1 MSIQQLNDVY
11 LKAGLKDKDG
21 DLGTSGFL
29 LSSTG
34 TQTDWLDPN
43 EVSVGS
49 SENVEILV
57 KNISSADGGVSLSKG
72 DPVYIYGSVGASPRL
87 YVDLA
92 DADSTA
98 TNNNGDGKM
107 PCAGLLA
114 QDLAPNGEGVAIVVG
129 KLRNLITSPIDG
141 VTPTEND
148 TLYVKSGGGLTLTK
162 PTGATN
168 LIQNVGQVGRVD
180 TAADGNIVVSA
191 ILRSNDVPNLPTGR
205 IWVGD
210 GNTTTS
216 GVVYLDETNNRLG
229 LNTITPGYLLD
240 VQQSGTQGYIRAWD
254 GSNEFFKLQE
264 DGEFKIGDIDF
275 SSEGSYLELSNS
287 DQFKFFTLG
296 SQQFLVENG
305 GAELEGR
312 LLVKDQG
319 TTTVHINPAGS
330 SFLNGGNV
338 GIGTTSPGAK
348 LDVEGGATGSAQ
360 GDSTTAAIFRAGRQ
374 NLYFQNQ
381 RTAAGSNWNNN
392 TFKILAKIDTT
403 SHQSI
408 DFVNDASFNEHI
420 DIYTGNQSFNTRFT
434 ANGNVG
440 IGITSPTSK
449 LHVAQDKNNTFST
462 AIAWTASANDALNIT
477 NTNSTD
483 TSNYASLYM
492 RADGSSGSFS
502 SRIVTRNTT
511 AGTGELHF
519 QLRDS
524 AHTANTETK
533 LMIDSGGNVG
543 IGITNP
549 SHTLEVKGS
558 VQIKNNTSGYLY
570 FHNTNNFIYGDE
582 YNSLRAYAGN
592 NFRIVTN
599 SSERIRVDS
608 SGNVGIG
615 TTSPEAILHINGT
628 NDTTYWGP
636 LIKSTS
642 ANPAR
647 LTFTN
652 TEGSG
657 FIDQNDN
664 ALRFYHN
671 SAYRMYINSSGNV
684 GIGTTSPETKLD
696 VIGGSDYQTINIGE
710 SKTDNETKRSGITF
724 THYDTDQPEV
734 TLINSYIDSNT
745 SYVSIG
751 GSSATQVATENV
763 RFFTATNTTSIAGT
777 ERMRINNVGNVGIG
791 TNSPDSK
798 LQISGSGTQ
807 RLRVTSTDGANAD
820 LSCDG
825 VSSMTLGSPNGI
837 PIRFVTSNQERARI
851 TSTGE
856 VGIGKTNPFY
866 NLDVDGDIR
875 ATLKLLVG
883 TYGAYLTSYY
893 SYVTTNSEFRVGYGG
908 GSYAVCR
915 ASAFTVSSDYR
926 LKENIEPLK
935 QSIDRL
941 KQLKVYR
948 FNWKDKLDEDK
959 VDGFIAHEVSDVIPE
974 AVVGEK
980 DEINQDGEPEHQ
992 GIDQAKIVPLLT
1004 AALQEAIT
1012 KIEQLETRIQTL
1024 ENN

>member
-57 KNISSADGGVSLSKG
+57 KNISSANGGVSLSKG
-72 DPVYIYGSVGASPRL
+72 DPIYIYGSVGASPKL
-87 YVDLA
+87 YIDLA

-141 VTPTEND
+141 ATPTEND

-162 PTGATN
+162 PTGVTN

-180 TAADGNIVVSA
+180 TASDGNIVVSA

-229 LNTITPGYLLD
+229 LNTTTPGYLLD

-254 GSNEFFKLQE
+254 GSDEFFKLQS
-264 DGEFKIGDIDF
+264 DGDFKIGDIDF
-275 SSEGSYLELSNS
+275 SNNGSYLELSNG
-287 DQFKFFTLG
+287 DQFEFFIG
-296 SQQFLVENG
+296 STKQFLVENG
-305 GAELEGR
+305 GADLEGR

-319 TTTVHINPAGS
+319 VTTVHINPAGS

-338 GIGTTSPGAK
+338 GIGTTVPNEKLEVNGNTRITGSG
-348 LDVEGGATGSAQ
+348 LDVGYNNNGTNFIQIGNGRTTNGYAYIDLV
-360 GDSTTAAIFRAGRQ
+360 GDSTYTDYGFR
-374 NLYFQNQ
+374 L
-381 RTAAGSNWNNN
+381 
-392 TFKILAKIDTT
+392 I
-403 SHQSI
+403 
-408 DFVNDASFNEHI
+408 
-420 DIYTGNQSFNTRFT
+420 
-434 ANGNVG
+434 
-440 IGITSPTSK
+440 
-449 LHVAQDKNNTFST
+449 
-462 AIAWTASANDALNIT
+462 
-477 NTNSTD
+477 
-483 TSNYASLYM
+483 
-492 RADGSSGSFS
+492 
-502 SRIVTRNTT
+502 RNTT
-511 AGTGELHF
+511 GANTSTQLIHRGTGALELIST
-519 QLRDS
+519 Q
-524 AHTANTETK
+524 A
-533 LMIDSGGNVG
+533 GY
-543 IGITNP
+543 IT
-549 SHTLEVKGS
+549 LK
-558 VQIKNNTSGYLY
+558 
-570 FHNTNNFIYGDE
+570 TNN
-582 YNSLRAYAGN
+582 A
-592 NFRIVTN
+592 
-599 SSERIRVDS
+599 ERVRVNS

-642 ANPAR
+642 TNPAR

-671 SAYRMYINSSGNV
+671 SAYRMYIDSSGNV
-684 GIGTTSPETKLD
+684 GIGTTTPSEKLNVSNGSACITPIAYAANQND
-696 VIGGSDYQTINIGE
+696 WVIKTGAYNNTGFDQGLKIKSTSGG
-710 SKTDNETKRSGITF
+710 
-724 THYDTDQPEV
+724 
-734 TLINSYIDSNT
+734 T
-745 SYVSIG
+745 SYMAFETPGAIETMVLRS
-751 GSSATQVATENV
+751 
-763 RFFTATNTTSIAGT
+763 
-777 ERMRINNVGNVGIG
+777 GNVGIG
-791 TNSPDSK
+791 TDSPGRRLEISGGANAAAIRLRDTTSNVWDIQNSSLGKLDFIRGATNTYMRIDQVGKVGIGTTSPDSK

-851 TSTGE
+851 TSGGY
-856 VGIGKTNPFY
+856 VGIGTTTPNESLSVFKTSDCRISVDDGTQRWSLSAGQAGAGNFNIVQEGVTGNRLVILNNGNVGIGTTSPTFQLQLSTNSAAKPTSSAWTVVSDERVKTNIRPYETGLEELLQVKPKIFDY
-866 NLDVDGDIR
+866 NGKAGFDTK
-875 ATLKLLVG
+875 AK
-883 TYGAYLTSYY
+883 
-893 SYVTTNSEFRVGYGG
+893 N
-908 GSYAVCR
+908 
-915 ASAFTVSSDYR
+915 
-926 LKENIEPLK
+926 NIG
-935 QSIDRL
+935 
-941 KQLKVYR
+941 V
-948 FNWKDKLDEDK
+948 
-959 VDGFIAHEVSDVIPE
+959 IAQEIKDVIPE
-974 AVVGEK
+974 TVKKHNAKLNEE
-980 DEINQDGEPEHQ
+980 DTEDTELYNFDSHALTFALINSVKE
-992 GIDQAKIVPLLT
+992 LNN
-1004 AALQEAIT
+1004 
-1012 KIEQLETRIQTL
+1012 KIEQLEIRIQTL